1 MKENIKS
8 TIKVSAVTTM
18 LLGAGIYGYQYVNQY
33 FNQVQVLKQVVSRL
47 EADTRVAEVLV
58 TGVNYNEKT
67 KKKFTTIKF
76 LEYGVD
82 GKPLKPRYFEF
93 SGNIIQFQSLV
104 IRFDDILIRNADL
117 LKGKSAYLF
126 LKVFLLDG
134 KNTQEFELTKFQEI
148 PEGYKVE
155 SLDNEFERKLWE
167 EFWTH
172 ALSPNASGYTGV
184 KNAQIEAP
192 GAMFVPGVLYTIKIE
207 HDGGLRIDS
216 SPLSPILQGEN
227 ISVQPTS
234 QRSLN

>member
-18 LLGAGIYGYQYVNQY
+18 LLGAGIYGYQFVNQY

-47 EADTRVAEVLV
+47 EADTRAAEVLV
-58 TGVNYNEKT
+58 TGVNYDEKT

-104 IRFDDILIRNADL
+104 IRFDDLLIRNADL

-155 SLDNEFERKLWE
+155 GLDNEFERKLWE

-172 ALSPNASGYTGV
+172 ALNPNASGYTGV
-184 KNAQIEAP
+184 KTPRLKPRARCLFPACFI
-192 GAMFVPGVLYTIKIE
+192 
-207 HDGGLRIDS
+207 
-216 SPLSPILQGEN
+216 
-227 ISVQPTS
+227 
-234 QRSLN
+234 RSRLNMTAG